1 VEDSFVQPL
10 RSVQAVQAVNF
21 RIVRSATLFAVA
33 LEAKKRFGL
42 SVLNYMVTSNHI
54 QLSVRDTGSNVI
66 PQSMQLIAETTE
78 T

>member
-33 LEAKKRFGL
+33 FGSQEALRFIGAQLYGDIQPHSAFGKGHRLKRY
-42 SVLNYMVTSNHI
+42 SAKHAAHRRNY
-54 QLSVRDTGSNVI
+54 
-66 PQSMQLIAETTE
+66 
-78 T
+78 